1 MYGLK
6 NISIVKFSHK
16 PNQNTFKASY
26 IKIPVKFFKVV
37 GKINP
42 KYI

>member
-16 PNQNTFKASY
+16 LNQNTFKARY
-26 IKIPVKFFKVV
+26 LKIPLKFFKGV